1 MKSDRQREI
10 NVIWYH
16 VYVES
21 KKYSKLV
28 SIKKMKQSDRFR
40 DLVVTSGNREEE
52 RSNIGVED
60 EKVQAIMCKIC
71 YKA

>member
-1 MKSDRQREI
+1 M
-10 NVIWYH
+10 
-16 VYVES
+16 ES

-28 SIKKMKQSDRFR
+28 TITTKRQSYRFR

-52 RSNIGVED
+52 RSNIGIED
-60 EKVQAIMCKIC
+60 EKVQAIICKIC

>member
-1 MKSDRQREI
+1 M
-10 NVIWYH
+10 
-16 VYVES
+16 ES